1 MLRHLS
7 VPYRNFTAT
16 AQDARWLPA
25 VCEFDEAKLGLEI
38 AHGREISIPALN
50 GGASP
55 KLPIPLNL
63 LPIPARIL
71 FLHLPVSAL
80 CTVKGGF

>member
-38 AHGREISIPALN
+38 THGREISIPALN
-50 GGASP
+50 GGAFS
-55 KLPIPLNL
+55 
-63 LPIPARIL
+63 
-71 FLHLPVSAL
+71 
-80 CTVKGGF
+80 

>member
-38 AHGREISIPALN
+38 AHGRAISIPALN
-50 GGASP
+50 GGGLLLNYQSP
-55 KLPIPLNL
+55 KSSRNS
-63 LPIPARIL
+63 RSYY
-71 FLHLPVSAL
+71 VYTSSSAL
-80 CTVKGGF
+80 RLLRF